1 MINNVIFDL
10 GSVLI
15 NNDPSEYIK
24 SLGYSEEKTET
35 LNQALSSDTIW
46 HDKDMGIYESYV
58 DCIPIF
64 QRKHPE
70 FTEEILMFFQDGWM
84 SKIYHPIEEN
94 MILYE
99 RAKEL
104 GYSIYLLTNYS
115 VDGFAYLETNYDFIR
130 EVNGKIVSSHVHLC
144 KPDKRIYELLLD
156 KYDLKASECIFFDDN
171 PANVL
176 AAEELGIQGVLF
188 TDIEEATKILD
199 QSQKQF

>member
-1 MINNVIFDL
+1 MIKNVIFDL

-24 SLGYSEEKTET
+24 SLGYSKEKSEA
-35 LNQALSSDTIW
+35 LNEAISSDTIW
-46 HDKDMGIYESYV
+46 HDKDIGIYESYV

-70 FTEEILMFFQDGWM
+70 FAEEIAMFFQDGWM
-84 SKIYHPIEEN
+84 SKIYRPIEEN
-94 MILYE
+94 MVLYE

-115 VDGFAYLETNYDFIR
+115 VDGFVHLESSFDFIR
-130 EVNGKIVSSHVHLC
+130 EVQGRVVSSHVHLC
-144 KPDKRIYELLLD
+144 KPDKRIYELLLA

-171 PANVL
+171 PDNVT
-176 AAEELGIQGVLF
+176 AAEELGIHAVLID
-188 TDIEEATKILD
+188 DIYEALRVLE
-199 QSQKQF
+199 SVG